1 VTEAKIT
8 TGSLVLYKIR
18 AATVEN
24 MADKIEIRF
33 EDGKSKRV
41 RDKDISLLHPG
52 PVKDLKALDA
62 GQGNVE
68 EAWELLQGETASIE
82 EVAELVYEE
91 YTPASA
97 WSTWELLRDGLYFE
111 GSVRNM
117 RARKADAVEEEQNE
131 RQRKQ
136 AEQQAWDD
144 FLQRVQQGRL
154 EEEDFSRLGEVER
167 VALGKTAK
175 SRVLGALNIA
185 ETPES
190 AHGFL
195 LRCGYWQPRFN
206 PWPLRQGAATEPPD
220 LPVPALEEEQRKD
233 LTHLASWAIDDEGNT
248 DPDDAI
254 SLDGNRIW
262 VHVADVAALVRP
274 DSHLDQAARARSAN
288 LYLPEGM
295 VQMLPPGIT
304 DQLGLGLQEASVA
317 LSFGFHLNDESE
329 VTDIEVVPSKVKVTR
344 ISYDEAETRL
354 QDTEFSA
361 LHALTQTYR
370 KARLARNAAEINLPE
385 VSVRVQNDEII
396 IKPLP
401 RLSSRQMVTDAML
414 MAGEAAA
421 RFAEQ
426 HDIAIPYAVQPE
438 PSEIRHPAAM
448 SEAFAYRRLF
458 KPSNASLTPGRH
470 FGLGLDYYA
479 RATSPLRRY
488 VDLVVHQQLRAFATD
503 KPPQSKE
510 AVAER
515 VAEASAV
522 TGVIRRS
529 ERLSNMHWKLI
540 YLKEQN
546 EWQGE
551 AVIMALEERKAVVM
565 IPRLALEARIRRSED
580 MELDQTISLQVQDVD
595 IPAQSV
601 YFRKS

>member
-1 VTEAKIT
+1 
-8 TGSLVLYKIR
+8 
-18 AATVEN
+18 
-24 MADKIEIRF
+24 
-33 EDGKSKRV
+33 
-41 RDKDISLLHPG
+41 
-52 PVKDLKALDA
+52 
-62 GQGNVE
+62 
-68 EAWELLQGETASIE
+68 
-82 EVAELVYEE
+82 
-91 YTPASA
+91 
-97 WSTWELLRDGLYFE
+97 
-111 GSVRNM
+111 
-117 RARKADAVEEEQNE
+117 
-131 RQRKQ
+131 
-136 AEQQAWDD
+136 
-144 FLQRVQQGRL
+144 
-154 EEEDFSRLGEVER
+154 
-167 VALGKTAK
+167 
-175 SRVLGALNIA
+175 
-185 ETPES
+185 
-190 AHGFL
+190 
-195 LRCGYWQPRFN
+195 
-206 PWPLRQGAATEPPD
+206 
-220 LPVPALEEEQRKD
+220 
-233 LTHLASWAIDDEGNT
+233 
-248 DPDDAI
+248 
-254 SLDGNRIW
+254 
-262 VHVADVAALVRP
+262 
-274 DSHLDQAARARSAN
+274 
-288 LYLPEGM
+288 
-295 VQMLPPGIT
+295 
-304 DQLGLGLQEASVA
+304 
-317 LSFGFHLNDESE
+317 
-329 VTDIEVVPSKVKVTR
+329 
-344 ISYDEAETRL
+344 
-354 QDTEFSA
+354 
-361 LHALTQTYR
+361 
-370 KARLARNAAEINLPE
+370 
-385 VSVRVQNDEII
+385 
-396 IKPLP
+396 
-401 RLSSRQMVTDAML
+401 ML